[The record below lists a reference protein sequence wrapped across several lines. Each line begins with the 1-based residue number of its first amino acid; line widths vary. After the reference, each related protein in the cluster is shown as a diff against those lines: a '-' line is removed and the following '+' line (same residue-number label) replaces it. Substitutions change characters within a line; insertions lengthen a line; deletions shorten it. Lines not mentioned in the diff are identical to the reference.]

1 MTSFIKQEIE
11 KNINDESII
20 CLVDGNNIRNSFGY
34 ENMSALQLTESMLSW
49 TIHSSNGDD
58 VKPLIICFWDGGK
71 ICKSQEVL
79 STLTSIQ
86 QLAVYSGPD
95 SNADDIMVQ
104 CCAYISSQVS
114 FDDEQCT
121 KKTNVVVFTSDANLA
136 NRCSMQLEMGKN
148 SDTSNSGKT
157 AYQIYHSIHL
167 CLLLLKGDNNEVV
180 LLMNTNDQLA
190 PDWERSERRSS
201 VDELE
206 TYLDSIQENSREE
219 DRYNNLSF
227 IGSIHEWINNGL
239 KGISFHPVKL
249 YIFITSF
256 LP

>member
-1 MTSFIKQEIE
+1 
-11 KNINDESII
+11 
-20 CLVDGNNIRNSFGY
+20 
-34 ENMSALQLTESMLSW
+34 
-49 TIHSSNGDD
+49 
-58 VKPLIICFWDGGK
+58 
-71 ICKSQEVL
+71 
-79 STLTSIQ
+79 
-86 QLAVYSGPD
+86 
-95 SNADDIMVQ
+95 
-104 CCAYISSQVS
+104 
-114 FDDEQCT
+114 
-121 KKTNVVVFTSDANLA
+121 
-136 NRCSMQLEMGKN
+136 MQLEMKKN
-148 SDTSNSGKT
+148 RDTSNPGKT

-239 KGISFHPVKL
+239 KGISFH
-249 YIFITSF
+249 
-256 LP
+256 